1 MRILSF
7 ATLAVII
14 AACQP
19 EQPFREELEL
29 REVMLHVV
37 EPAADVYWAS
47 VGIIIDAEGTHEIA
61 PANSREWLSVENAA
75 ATLTE
80 VGNLMMTPGR
90 MRDDP
95 RWTALAQEMITAGRQ
110 ALAAADDRDTAAV
123 FEAGG
128 DVYVACANCHAAFA
142 PALLP
147 ANYMPVE

>member
-1 MRILSF
+1 MR
-7 ATLAVII
+7 TLPLVALVAII

-19 EQPFREELEL
+19 EPPFREELEL

-37 EPAADVYWAS
+37 EPAAEVYWDS
-47 VGIIIDAEGTHEIA
+47 VGIIIDQEGTHEIA
-61 PANSREWLSVENAA
+61 PANAREWLAVENAA

-95 RWTALAQEMITAGRQ
+95 RWTSLAQEMITAGRS
-110 ALAAADDRDTAAV
+110 ALAAADDRDTDAV

-128 DVYVACANCHAAFA
+128 DVYVVCANCHAAFA

-147 ANYMPVE
+147 ANYSPVE